1 MGEHQFNQWDIERF
15 LRLAMEEAEAAAMA
29 GDHPYGAV
37 IVGPQGTI
45 VATGRNGV
53 NTDCDPTSH
62 AETNAIRAAC
72 QALGTLSL
80 AGYHLFTNGAPC
92 TMCATTILRSGI
104 DGIWYSAPPDPGR
117 TMPTLEDLAAL
128 VTDGAPTVVQGVL
141 EAEASAQLANWSA

>member
-1 MGEHQFNQWDIERF
+1 MSDTREPGEVVRF
-15 LRLAMEEAEAAAMA
+15 LRLAMDEAERAAEA

-37 IVGPQGTI
+37 IVDAEGTI
-45 VATGRNGV
+45 VATGRNAV

-72 QALGTLSL
+72 TSLGTLSL
-80 AGYHLFTNGAPC
+80 AGYRLFTNGAPC
-92 TMCATTILRSGI
+92 TMCATTILRTGI

-128 VTDGAPTVVQGVL
+128 VAGAAPTIVQGVL
-141 EAEASAQLANWSA
+141 ADEASSQLAKWSA

>member
-1 MGEHQFNQWDIERF
+1 LNQLDIERF

-37 IVGPQGTI
+37 IVDQQGTI

-72 QALGTLSL
+72 RSLGTLSL
-80 AGYHLFTNGAPC
+80 AGYQLFTNGAPC
-92 TMCATTILRSGI
+92 TMCATTIIRVGI
-104 DGIWYSAPPDPGR
+104 SDIWYSAPPDAGR
-117 TMPTLEDLAAL
+117 TMPTIEDLASRA
-128 VTDGAPTVVQGVL
+128 GGNAPTVVQGIL
-141 EAEASAQLANWSA
+141 KDDARDQLDKWSS